1 MYGKLRR
8 RYARHGGSARLNL
21 HMPVLLIGANLVLLA
36 VLLLDQPVSA
46 SVLHSGSMLRQI
58 GAVVT
63 DVGKSDWL
71 IFAGVLL
78 LFEALS
84 VSRLTRSVSARC
96 QALHVGQL
104 AAYLLATV
112 IVSGLV
118 ANLAKRLIGRVRP
131 LYQDET
137 GIFGFSPLHGG
148 FQFESFPSGHSTTV
162 GAVLMAIALIAPR
175 YRALC
180 LVMAIWLGISRVVV
194 AAHYPSDVIAG
205 LTLGAWSSIL
215 LAVLFARHGI
225 LFRDQGTALPVLRR
239 TFPLALPK
247 PAVTGAKP
255 AVSPDHREDGGALS
269 AAA

>member
-1 MYGKLRR
+1 MYGKLKR
-8 RYARHGGSARLNL
+8 RYARHGGNARLNL
-21 HMPVLLIGANLVLLA
+21 HMPVLLVGANLVLLA

-46 SVLHSGSMLRQI
+46 YVLQSGATLRMI
-58 GAVVT
+58 GAIVT

-104 AAYLLATV
+104 AAYLLVTV
-112 IVSGLV
+112 IASGLV

-131 LYQDET
+131 LYQDEA

-175 YRALC
+175 YRSLC
-180 LVMAIWLGISRVVV
+180 LVMAIWLGISRVMVG
-194 AAHYPSDVIAG
+194 AHYPSDVIAG

-215 LAVLFARHGI
+215 LAVLFARYGL
-225 LFRDQGTALPVLRR
+225 LFRDQASALPVLRR
-239 TFPLALPK
+239 TLPLALPK
-247 PAVTGAKP
+247 PALSGDAP
-255 AVSPDHREDGGALS
+255 AGSSADRAGGNVLP